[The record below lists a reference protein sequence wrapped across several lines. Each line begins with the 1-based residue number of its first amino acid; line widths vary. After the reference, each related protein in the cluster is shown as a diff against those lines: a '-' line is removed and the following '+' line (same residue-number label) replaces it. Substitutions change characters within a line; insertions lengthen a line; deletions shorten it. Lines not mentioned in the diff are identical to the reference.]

1 MNDITHGDSSI
12 KSLLLDFF
20 FPNRCPFCGGF
31 ISFDRLCCEKCFS
44 ELMWADE
51 YICRRCGKPVRP
63 ECDCKNPHSYSLC
76 ASAAYYSGAVKDGIY
91 SLKFKNNLNSAL
103 IFGRVLKDM
112 LEEMGVLDDIDIA
125 VPVPMSPKQQ
135 RMRGYNQAE
144 EIARAIVKGTDIP
157 VRTDLIRR
165 RFSKTAQHDLSRDE
179 RHTAARKNYYTDIHG
194 TPLSGMT
201 VLLADDVLTT
211 GATLNACSELLTA
224 LGAECVICAAAA
236 TTVCQTL

>member
-1 MNDITHGDSSI
+1 MNDITHGDSSV

-20 FPNRCPFCGGF
+20 FPSRCPFCGGF
-31 ISFDRLCCEKCFS
+31 ISFDRLCCMECFS

-63 ECDCKNPHSYSLC
+63 ECDCNTPHSYSLC
-76 ASAAYYSGAVKDGIY
+76 ASAAYYSGSVKDGIY
-91 SLKFKNNLNSAL
+91 SLKFKNNLNSAV
-103 IFGRVLKDM
+103 IFGRALRDM
-112 LEEMGVLDDIDIA
+112 LDEMGVLDDIDIA

-165 RFSKTAQHDLSRDE
+165 RFSKTAQHDLSGDE
-179 RHTAARKNYYTDIHG
+179 RHRAAHKNYYTDIHG
-194 TPLSGMT
+194 TPLSGLT

-211 GATLNACSELLTA
+211 GSTLNACSELLTA

-236 TTVCQTL
+236 TV

>member
-1 MNDITHGDSSI
+1 MNGITHGDSSI
-12 KSLLLDFF
+12 KSRLLDFF
-20 FPNRCPFCGGF
+20 FPNRCPFCDGF
-31 ISFDRLCCEKCFS
+31 ISFDRLCCEQCFS
-44 ELMWADE
+44 EIMWADE

-63 ECDCKNPHSYSLC
+63 ECDCKAPHSYSLC
-76 ASAAYYSGAVKDGIY
+76 ASAAYYSGNVKDGIY
-91 SLKFKNNLNSAL
+91 SLKFKNNLNSAI
-103 IFGRVLKDM
+103 IFGRALRDM
-112 LEEMGVLDDIDIA
+112 LDEMGVLYDIDIA

-144 EIARAIVKGTDIP
+144 EIAKAIVKGTDIP

-179 RHTAARKNYYTDIHG
+179 RHTAAHKNYYTDIHG

-236 TTVCQTL
+236 TV

>member
-1 MNDITHGDSSI
+1 MNGITHGDSSI

-31 ISFDRLCCEKCFS
+31 ISFDRLCCEQCFS
-44 ELMWADE
+44 EIMWADE
-51 YICRRCGKPVRP
+51 YICRRCGKPIRP
-63 ECDCKNPHSYSLC
+63 ECDCKAPHSYSLC
-76 ASAAYYSGAVKDGIY
+76 ASAAYYSGNVRDGIY
-91 SLKFKNNLNSAL
+91 SLKFKNNLNSAI
-103 IFGRVLKDM
+103 IFGRALRDM
-112 LEEMGVLDDIDIA
+112 LDEMGVLYDIDIA

-144 EIARAIVKGTDIP
+144 EIAKAIVKGTDIP

-179 RHTAARKNYYTDIHG
+179 RHTAAHKNYYTDIHG

-211 GATLNACSELLTA
+211 GATLNTCSELLIA

-236 TTVCQTL
+236 TV